1 MFRNV
6 VVFME
11 NRATT
16 LWFGWFSAFD
26 WRSIHLYVMTLDELV
41 AKVKAQGIVVK
52 DLKTA
57 KADATAAVAELLA
70 FKQALTALDP
80 EHELAIKDKKK
91 KESDKAKGAAGPSAK
106 ELRKL
111 EKEKAAQELAAKKAA
126 SSSATADVF
135 GDSAIIQSRELTD
148 RAFVNIRGLT
158 AELAGQRKW
167 VRGRVHATRG
177 KGKIAFLVLR
187 QSCFT
192 VQAVAAT
199 SGDDAVPKEVRATIR
214 TRTRMHARS
223 LARVRAHA

>member
-1 MFRNV
+1 
-6 VVFME
+6 
-11 NRATT
+11 
-16 LWFGWFSAFD
+16 
-26 WRSIHLYVMTLDELV
+26 MTLDELV

-80 EHELAIKDKKK
+80 DHELAIKDKKK

-199 SGDDAVPKEVRATIR
+199 SGDDAVPKEVRATTR
-214 TRTRMHARS
+214 TRTCMHARS